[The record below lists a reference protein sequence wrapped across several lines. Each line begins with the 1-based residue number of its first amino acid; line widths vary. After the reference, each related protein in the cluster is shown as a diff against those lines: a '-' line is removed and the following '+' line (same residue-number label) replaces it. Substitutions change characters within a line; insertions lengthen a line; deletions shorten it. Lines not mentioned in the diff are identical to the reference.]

1 MPSWSPAQNVGTH
14 GRQSSPPI
22 EQMKGRIMKINRKSQ
37 IDRVI
42 AAQGLS
48 AAEASEQ
55 VSGRIYEAL
64 EYIKQRAKRG

>member
-1 MPSWSPAQNVGTH
+1 
-14 GRQSSPPI
+14 
-22 EQMKGRIMKINRKSQ
+22 MKINRKSQ

-48 AAEASEQ
+48 SAEASEQ

-64 EYIKQRAKRG
+64 EYLKQRATRG

>member
-1 MPSWSPAQNVGTH
+1 MGTPEGGSRAH
-14 GRQSSPPI
+14 SSVAAT
-22 EQMKGRIMKINRKSQ
+22 EQRKPRIMKINRKSQ

-48 AAEASEQ
+48 VVEASEQ
-55 VSGRIYEAL
+55 VSGRIYEAR

>member
-1 MPSWSPAQNVGTH
+1 
-14 GRQSSPPI
+14 
-22 EQMKGRIMKINRKSQ
+22 MKINRKSQ

-48 AAEASEQ
+48 VVEASEQ
-55 VSGRIYEAL
+55 VSGRIYEAR